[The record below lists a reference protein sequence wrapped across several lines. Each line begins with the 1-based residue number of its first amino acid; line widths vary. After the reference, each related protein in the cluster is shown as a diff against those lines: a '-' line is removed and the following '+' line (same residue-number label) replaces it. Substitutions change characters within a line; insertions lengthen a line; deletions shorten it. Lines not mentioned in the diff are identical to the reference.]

1 MTYRVI
7 DISAYQGEIDFSRV
21 KKAGIWGVM
30 LKATE
35 GERYLSPAFEKNYE
49 QASAQGLHVGAY
61 HFLRAAT
68 PEESQRE
75 ARFFLDKVKG
85 KNFSLPLAVDIEAP
99 EQRQIEDLAPIA
111 AAFCKEVERQRYYA
125 MIYSTVSW
133 FRTKLA
139 SRELNAF
146 DRWVAHVGVEHLE
159 LELPYG
165 MWQFTWDAQIDG
177 ITGKVDESISYRDY
191 PSIIKKAGLNHLQP
205 ADRSIS
211 VNELREMGYQ
221 AVQL

>member
-7 DISAYQGEIDFSRV
+7 DISAYQGEVDFSRV
-21 KKAGIWGVM
+21 KKSGVWGVM

-35 GERYLSPAFEKNYE
+35 GERYLSPAFERNYE
-49 QASAQGLHVGAY
+49 QASAHGLHVGAY

-85 KNFSLPLAVDIEAP
+85 KNFSLPLAVDMEAP
-99 EQRQIEDLAPIA
+99 EQRQIENLAPIA
-111 AAFCKEVERQRYYA
+111 TAFCKEVERQRYYA
-125 MIYSTVSW
+125 MIYSTDSW

-139 SRELNAF
+139 SRELDVF
-146 DRWVAHVGVEHLE
+146 DRWVAQVGVERPE
-159 LELPYG
+159 LDRPYG
-165 MWQFTWDAQIDG
+165 MWQFTWDARIDG
-177 ITGKVDESISYRDY
+177 ISGKVDESRCYRDY
-191 PSIIKKAGLNHLQP
+191 PSIIEQAGLNHLQP
-205 ADRSIS
+205 ENRSVS
-211 VNELREMGYQ
+211 VDELREMGYQ